1 MKVGP
6 SYGISVLRKRD
17 QRACSLSFSI
27 RRHSKNVA
35 VSISQ
40 EEGPHQELCPDLR
53 LPASRTVR
61 NKCLLFKPFSLWYSV
76 ITAINS

>member
-1 MKVGP
+1 MNVGP
-6 SYGISVLRKRD
+6 SYGISVLKERD
-17 QRACSLSFSI
+17 QRTCSLSFST

-40 EEGPHQELCPDLR
+40 EEGPHQELYPDLR

-61 NKCLLFKPFSLWYSV
+61 NRCLLFKPFSLRYSV